1 MDTKDPLE
9 RRCPRLGGPVTFQY
23 CKECGEDDL
32 PCFKVLD
39 CWWEAFDVVAYFKTR
54 LTEDQMSRLIHA
66 KPKPKVSSL
75 IDLIQQAKK
84 NNEKK

>member
-1 MDTKDPLE
+1 MDAKNALE

-39 CWWEAFDVVAYFKTR
+39 CWWEAFDAVAYFKAC
-54 LTEDQMSRLIHA
+54 LSEDQMNRLIHA
-66 KPKPKVSSL
+66 KPKPKISSL
-75 IDLIQQAKK
+75 IDLIRQAKK
-84 NNEKK
+84 Q